1 MPIQQFRNA
10 MQAAGINPACHIIAD
25 GQRHRFHVEGRKAGS
40 KDGAYFLHLDGNPTG
55 WFMDWKTGISG
66 KWSAD
71 GKSRP
76 FTPAMRKQVE
86 QERKQRE
93 FEKQL
98 CHEQA
103 AKTAVDIWSRALPAP
118 ADHPY
123 LTRKKIKPHHTRIY
137 QGKLT
142 IPVYDESRVLVS
154 LQFIYP
160 DGTKRPLAAAKKKA
174 CFSAIRKDNNAD
186 VILIAEGFST
196 AASLHEAS
204 GHYVAIAFGKGNLLP
219 TAQVIRK
226 LYPKAEIIVCGDN
239 DLDFGGQKSA
249 IEAAAFVNGK
259 YKIPPNVGQDWNDFL
274 SNGGQN

>member
-1 MPIQQFRNA
+1 MPVQEFRQAMLNA
-10 MQAAGINPACHIIAD
+10 GVEPPTYINGD
-25 GQRHRFHVEGRKAGS
+25 GQIHRFHIAGRKSGS
-40 KDGAYFLHLDGNPTG
+40 RDGAYQLHLDGKANG
-55 WFMDWKTGISG
+55 WFEDWRGLKV
-66 KWSAD
+66 KWTSSD
-71 GKSRP
+71 KSQP
-76 FTPAMRKQVE
+76 FTKEMRKQLEENRRQKAIEE
-86 QERKQRE
+86 QLR
-93 FEKQL
+93 
-98 CHEQA
+98 HAQA

-142 IPVYDESRVLVS
+142 IPVYDEGRELVS

-160 DGTKRPLAAAKKKA
+160 DGTKRPLTGAKKKA

-219 TAQVIRK
+219 TAQVIRR
-226 LYPKAEIIVCGDN
+226 LYPKATIIIAGDN
-239 DLDFGGQKSA
+239 DADFGGQKA
-249 IEAAAFVNGK
+249 AKEAANEVNGQFI
-259 YKIPPNVGQDWNDFL
+259 IPPNAGQDWNDHL
-274 SNGGQN
+274 TNGGTL

>member
-1 MPIQQFRNA
+1 MPVQQFRNA
-10 MQAAGINPACHIIAD
+10 MQASGIIAPSHIVAD

-40 KDGAYFLHLDGNPTG
+40 KDGAYFLHLDGNPVG

-66 KWSAD
+66 KWTSD
-71 GKSRP
+71 GKTRP
-76 FTPAMRKQVE
+76 FTLAMRQQIE

-93 FEKQL
+93 LEKQL

-103 AKTAVDIWSRALPAP
+103 AKTAAYIWGKAIPAT
-118 ADHPY
+118 DHPY
-123 LTRKKIKPHHTRIY
+123 LTRKKIQPHHTRIY

-142 IPVYDESRVLVS
+142 IPVYDESRELVS

-160 DGTKRPLAAAKKKA
+160 DGTKRPLTGAKKKA

-196 AASLHEAS
+196 SASLHEAS

-226 LYPKAEIIVCGDN
+226 LYPKAEIIICGDN
-239 DLDFGGQKSA
+239 DADGGGQKAA

-259 YKIPPNVGQDWNDFL
+259 YKIPPNIGQDWNDFL